1 MTNEV
6 VSKFRQMGG
15 TFLASENEIAQKLL
29 QINAFI
35 FDLDGVFNN
44 GIKSFERGSVFS
56 EADSM
61 GINMLRFCYWR
72 IQGKVPFV
80 FIITGENNKSAI
92 DLAEREHFNA
102 VYSRFGNKKLAMEQ
116 ISEKYQLSFDRMMF
130 VMDDILDINAG
141 NLCGLSF
148 CVNREASALFKD
160 FVIKYKTCHYITAND
175 GGNHAIREISE
186 LLMGLLGEYET
197 TIMKRI
203 EYSEEYTRYL
213 LIRNEII
220 TESKT
225 VAV

>member
-1 MTNEV
+1 MDEV
-6 VSKFRQMGG
+6 VSKFSQMGG
-15 TFLASENEIAQKLL
+15 TFLVSENEIAQKLL

-35 FDLDGVFNN
+35 FDWDGVFNN

-92 DLAEREHFNA
+92 NLAEREHFNA

-116 ISEKYQLSFDRMMF
+116 ISEKYQLSFDKMMF

-141 NLCGLSF
+141 NLCRLSF
-148 CVNREASALFKD
+148 CLELCRIRRQHRVSQILLSRKARQSHSFGFAASRRELNR
-160 FVIKYKTCHYITAND
+160 
-175 GGNHAIREISE
+175 
-186 LLMGLLGEYET
+186 
-197 TIMKRI
+197 
-203 EYSEEYTRYL
+203 
-213 LIRNEII
+213 
-220 TESKT
+220 
-225 VAV
+225 